1 MKHKFCRIMATAMID
16 KGMPIEQVH
25 SAFPDEL

>member
-16 KGMPIEQVH
+16 KRMPIEQVH
-25 SAFPDEL
+25 WIMAD